1 MLDHFK
7 LKKRVQNNLKETKKN
22 NFEGRLFEGKP
33 IFEETLLSLG
43 HVFQL
48 VTRNGRSKVTQS
60 RVTRSRVLE
69 QK

>member
-1 MLDHFK
+1 M
-7 LKKRVQNNLKETKKN
+7 NLEKNSHLNKQYSN

-43 HVFQL
+43 QVFQL
-48 VTRNGRSKVTQS
+48 VTSNGRSKVTQS
-60 RVTRSRVLE
+60 GVTRSRVLK